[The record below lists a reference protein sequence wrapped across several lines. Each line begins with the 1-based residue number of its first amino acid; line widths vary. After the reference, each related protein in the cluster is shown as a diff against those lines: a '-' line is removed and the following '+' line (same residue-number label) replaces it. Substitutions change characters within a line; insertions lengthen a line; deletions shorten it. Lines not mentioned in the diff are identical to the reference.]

1 MAAVIAEEAMRI
13 DPATMVGKIQKARS
27 DALMIDFSRLICA
40 HFGKMVEHYSKL
52 EGNPVS
58 AHNNKTLFVEAIDIW
73 CRATLNQGTGLG
85 MGLARGEDDP
95 KAIAE
100 FVMTPWYEAMALDDP
115 SAYRMGRR
123 GPPPPYT
130 GSAVDATVFQ
140 LGLAACLEIQPLR
153 IAAGMEGGEIR
164 HVWGKLK
171 ADGKWYDSDVSTPR
185 LRLGERGEY
194 AEYDEIEV
202 PL

>member
-1 MAAVIAEEAMRI
+1 MMAVETMRI
-13 DPATMVGKIQKARS
+13 DPAAMVGKIQAARK

-58 AHNNKTLFVEAIDIW
+58 AHNNKALFVEAIDIW
-73 CRATLNQGTGLG
+73 CRATLNQGMRRDRQGTEGTS
-85 MGLARGEDDP
+85 DP
-95 KAIAE
+95 KEIAAH
-100 FVMTPWYEAMALDDP
+100 VMTPWYEAMALDDP
-115 SAYRMGRR
+115 SRYRMGAR
-123 GPPPPYT
+123 GAPQVYT
-130 GSAVDATVFQ
+130 GSVADATAFQ
-140 LGLAACLEIQPLR
+140 LGCAACLEIQPLR
-153 IAAGMEGGEIR
+153 IVAGMEDGQIR

-171 ADGKWYDSDVSTPR
+171 AGEWYDSDISTPR

>member
-1 MAAVIAEEAMRI
+1 MATVEVMKI
-13 DPATMVGKIQKARS
+13 DPASMVVKIQKARS
-27 DALMIDFSRLICA
+27 DALMIDFSRIICA
-40 HFGKMVEHYSKL
+40 HFGKMVEYYSKL
-52 EGNPVS
+52 EGNEVS
-58 AHNNKTLFVEAIDIW
+58 AHNNKALFTEAIDLW
-73 CRATLNQGTGLG
+73 CRATLNQGSRRDRQGVEG
-85 MGLARGEDDP
+85 SSDP
-95 KAIAE
+95 RMIAAH
-100 FVMTPWYEAMALDDP
+100 VMTPWYEAMALDDP

-130 GSAVDATVFQ
+130 GSVADATAFQ

-153 IAAGMEGGEIR
+153 IVAGMEDGQIR

-171 ADGKWYDSDVSTPR
+171 ADNTWYDSDVSTPR

-194 AEYDEIEV
+194 PEYDEIEV

>member
-1 MAAVIAEEAMRI
+1 MAAETVTMKI
-13 DPATMVGKIQKARS
+13 DPASMVGSIQKARS
-27 DALMIDFSRLICA
+27 NALMIDFSRQICA
-40 HFGKMVEHYSKL
+40 QFGKMVEHYSKL
-52 EGNPVS
+52 EGGSVS

-73 CRATLNQGTGLG
+73 CRTVFNQGGRRELTGPT
-85 MGLARGEDDP
+85 GERDP
-95 KAIAE
+95 KAIAA

-115 SAYRMGRR
+115 SAYRMGARR
-123 GPPPPYT
+123 PPPAYV
-130 GSAVDATVFQ
+130 GSVADATAFQ
-140 LGLAACLEIQPLR
+140 LGCAACLEIQPLR
-153 IAAGMEGGEIR
+153 IAVGMEGGEVR

-194 AEYDEIEV
+194 PEYDEIEV